1 MASLCPPVLVSLIHL
16 AKLLGFFIFG
26 VAASV
31 SLFFCIISS
40 AAISATINFDKA
52 PLREVIDSISV
63 LTGRNFML
71 DDRIRGNVT
80 IVANSE
86 VPDDA
91 IYDIFLSILRMNGL
105 RAVPAGN
112 NLIRIVPASTS
123 LNYSPIKAPESL
135 RFEIIGVRY
144 LNASEVVAIIR
155 PLMTKEGQLLVHKL
169 SNSLII
175 NDTLAN
181 VERVKNIL
189 SKFDVASTGSFEMVF
204 LENTDV
210 KDIVQIVSRARN
222 RQTRHL
228 TEVVADVNANRVI
241 LVGPEEF
248 RLPLR
253 ALIAELD
260 TPAYNYDSDGTVVR
274 VVHLNYANSE
284 EIETVLKGLLTK
296 QFLTQ
301 KKATV
306 EDNRAAVIDV
316 NLSEAVSSEA
326 QKSGRTMLQ
335 SGGANDIAEYTLQS
349 DKAINALIISARRP
363 IVEIILRVVKQL
375 DIPRPQVLIEA
386 IIAELSL
393 NRSASLQSRLSFSRN
408 GDTLA
413 AGSNSAVITSL
424 RGIFT
429 AFDFIPVNN
438 AVPGGIYYGG
448 GRVGNLNFGLLVQAL
463 RTDGNANILSTP
475 SIMTL
480 NNEEAKIIVGEN
492 RSFATGTGELNSGNT
507 FTRFERRDVATSLV
521 VTPQIT
527 QGETV
532 RLTIEQTVESVIPGS
547 AVGESTDPATRKR
560 QIITKV
566 AVSNKDV
573 IVLGGLTEA
582 TSSETENRIPL
593 ISDIP
598 VLGNLFRRS
607 NKSNTRRN
615 LTVFI
620 RPTIYRGAVSATVD
634 SRERYAKLRLEQLY
648 NVRTQNALFGVKV
661 GGTTIL
667 RPLQPQK
674 REKPKKRRKKMR
686 KVSKGASGS

>member
-1 MASLCPPVLVSLIHL
+1 MPNIPSFIPASLRCLCESSKLL
-16 AKLLGFFIFG
+16 AKRLG
-26 VAASV
+26 VAILGMAVSV
-31 SLFFCIISS
+31 SLLLCMISS
-40 AAISATINFDKA
+40 AAISATVNFDKV
-52 PLREVIDSISV
+52 PLREVIESISA

-71 DDRIRGNVT
+71 DDRVRGNVT

-105 RAVPAGN
+105 RAVAAGN

-123 LNYSPIKAPESL
+123 LNYSPLNIPESL

-144 LNASEVVAIIR
+144 LNASEVVAMIR

-181 VERVKNIL
+181 VERVKKIL
-189 SKFDVASTGSFEMVF
+189 SKFDVESVGSFEMIP

-222 RQTRHL
+222 KQTKHL
-228 TEVVADVNANRVI
+228 TEVVADVNMNRVV

-260 TPAYNYDSDGTVVR
+260 TPASNYDSGGAVVR
-274 VVHLNYANSE
+274 VVHLNYANAE
-284 EIETVLKGLLTK
+284 EMETVLKGLLTK

-301 KKATV
+301 KKTTV
-306 EDNRAAVIDV
+306 EDNRESSGRQQTSSTTLRGGGVIDD
-316 NLSEAVSSEA
+316 L
-326 QKSGRTMLQ
+326 
-335 SGGANDIAEYTLQS
+335 AEYTIQS
-349 DKAINALIISARRP
+349 DKAINALIISAQRP
-363 IVEIILRVVKQL
+363 IIEIILRVIKHL

-393 NRSASLQSRLSFSRN
+393 SESANLQSRLSFSR
-408 GDTLA
+408 GDNSSLS
-413 AGSNSAVITSL
+413 AGSSSAIITDL

-429 AFDFIPVNN
+429 AFDFFPVSNG
-438 AVPGGIYYGG
+438 VPGGIYYGG
-448 GRVGNLNFGLLVQAL
+448 GSIGNLNFGLLIQAL
-463 RTDGNANILSTP
+463 RTSGNANILSTP
-475 SIMTL
+475 SVMTL

-492 RSFATGTGELNSGNT
+492 RSFATGTGELNSGNS

-527 QGETV
+527 KGETV
-532 RLTIEQTVESVIPGS
+532 KLTIEQTVESVIPGS

-566 AVSNKDV
+566 AVSNRNV
-573 IVLGGLTEA
+573 IVLGGLTEEDA
-582 TSSETENRIPL
+582 SETESRVPI

-598 VLGNLFRRS
+598 ILGRLFRRS
-607 NKSNTRRN
+607 NKSNIRRN

-620 RPTIYRGAVSATVD
+620 RPTIYRSPIAATED
-634 SRERYAKLRLEQLY
+634 ARERYAKLRLEQLY
-648 NVRTQNALFGVKV
+648 KIRTQDALFGVKA
-661 GGTTIL
+661 GDTML
-667 RPLQPQK
+667 LPPLQPQK
-674 REKPKKRRKKMR
+674 QKKPKKKRKRVR
-686 KVSKGASGS
+686 KAPKSASRT